1 MGKRGKSG
9 EMQKIYQEMS
19 QHLQLQNLFQIQMG
33 KKQLFL
39 LRLKIII
46 IKVCDVFLRKT
57 KSFFKTQN
65 YLKNLLPH
73 RIYKLNKK
81 LSLFSRKKKKKFC
94 WPEKKKKKKKKKS

>member
-1 MGKRGKSG
+1 VLEISSKRGKIRG
-9 EMQKIYQEMS
+9 NAE
-19 QHLQLQNLFQIQMG
+19 NLSRNVAASSTSEICFKSRWA

-46 IKVCDVFLRKT
+46 IKLCDVFLWKK

-65 YLKNLLPH
+65 YLKTLLPH

-81 LSLFSRKKKKKFC
+81 SSLFSHRIFGIVFL
-94 WPEKKKKKKKKKS
+94 SNF

>member
-1 MGKRGKSG
+1 VLEISSKKGEIRGNAEKLSRNVAASSTSEICLKSRWA
-9 EMQKIYQEMS
+9 
-19 QHLQLQNLFQIQMG
+19 

-46 IKVCDVFLRKT
+46 KLCDVFLREEK

-81 LSLFSRKKKKKFC
+81 NL
-94 WPEKKKKKKKKKS
+94 

>member
-1 MGKRGKSG
+1 VLEISRKRGKSG

-19 QHLQLQNLFQIQMG
+19 QHLQLQKFVSNPDGQ
-33 KKQLFL
+33 KTTFL

-46 IKVCDVFLRKT
+46 IKLCDVFLWKK

-81 LSLFSRKKKKKFC
+81 
-94 WPEKKKKKKKKKS
+94 